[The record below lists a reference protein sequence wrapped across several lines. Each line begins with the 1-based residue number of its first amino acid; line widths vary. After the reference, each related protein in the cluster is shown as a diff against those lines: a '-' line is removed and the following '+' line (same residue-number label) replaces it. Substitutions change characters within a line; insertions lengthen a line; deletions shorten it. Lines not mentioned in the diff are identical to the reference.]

1 MIKGALIAAP
11 AGLVAGTIVG
21 AKAGIKKAT
30 NEEKKEAA
38 KKKIEE
44 NKKQIKANKKAYPVY
59 KERAEK
65 EREERGPESS
75 WDDLDRVE
83 VEMADDLWRDIPREN
98 KELREE
104 NKKLKSGNYES
115 LLADD
120 TPTGK
125 KYLKRGAILGATSGL
140 GIGAVAGHLIGKLKK

>member
-1 MIKGALIAAP
+1 MIILRQKIYSKTSKIIKGALIAAP

-44 NKKQIKANKKAYPVY
+44 NKKQIKANKKVYPIY
-59 KERAEK
+59 KERAKK

-75 WDDLDRVE
+75 WDDLDRTE
-83 VEMADDLWRDIPREN
+83 VEMADDLWRDIH
-98 KELREE
+98 
-104 NKKLKSGNYES
+104 
-115 LLADD
+115 A
-120 TPTGK
+120 
-125 KYLKRGAILGATSGL
+125 
-140 GIGAVAGHLIGKLKK
+140 